1 MPKQTAHP
9 TIDRHIGARLR
20 ALRSRK
26 AYTQRQLADL
36 LSVKH
41 QQIQK
46 YEAGTSRLAVSQ
58 LVEIARHFNVS
69 LQYFI
74 SGLAPE
80 LAPPPPPVKVIRLG
94 ESGLN
99 EASAVFDHGADE
111 GEERVGSLL
120 SLLAIIRQIA
130 SDALDPVAEELP

>member
-9 TIDRHIGARLR
+9 EVDRHIGARLR

-26 AYTQRQLADL
+26 GLTQRQLADL
-36 LSVKH
+36 LRVKH

-58 LVEIARHFNVS
+58 LVEIARRFNVS

-74 SGLAPE
+74 VGLPQE
-80 LAPPPPPVKVIRLG
+80 FAPPPPPVR
-94 ESGLN
+94 
-99 EASAVFDHGADE
+99 
-111 GEERVGSLL
+111 
-120 SLLAIIRQIA
+120 IIRQDGLHDDVASFDAEGDEEMQRLDGLIQVLA
-130 SDALDPVAEELP
+130 AVRRLVSDALDPGVEETP

>member
-9 TIDRHIGARLR
+9 EIDRHIGARLR

-26 AYTQRQLADL
+26 GLTQRQLADL
-36 LSVKH
+36 LRVKH

-74 SGLAPE
+74 LGLAPE
-80 LAPPPPPVKVIRLG
+80 FAPPAPPVRIVREGGLHDEAAAFDPEGDEEAQRVEGLIQVLAAVRRL
-94 ESGLN
+94 
-99 EASAVFDHGADE
+99 V
-111 GEERVGSLL
+111 
-120 SLLAIIRQIA
+120 
-130 SDALDPVAEELP
+130 SDALDPNVEETP